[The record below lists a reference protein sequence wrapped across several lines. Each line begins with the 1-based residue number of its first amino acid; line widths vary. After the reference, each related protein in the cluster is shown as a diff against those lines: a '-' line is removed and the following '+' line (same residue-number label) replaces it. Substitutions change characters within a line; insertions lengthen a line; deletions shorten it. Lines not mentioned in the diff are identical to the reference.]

1 MKRKAF
7 YISDGTGITIEALAK
22 SLLTQ
27 FDGVSFDREIIPYV
41 DTVEKVRSVV
51 ERINAAADAEGEAP
65 IVFSSMV
72 DVASRNVLEA
82 SKGVVL
88 DFFGTFIGPL
98 ENLLGVKSSYTIG
111 GVHTMGSGEGYGRW
125 IDAVNFAL
133 SHDDGQRVKKLETAD
148 LILTGVSR
156 TGKTPTSLY
165 LAMQFGIRAANYP
178 LTEDDFEHDGLPGVL
193 KPHKKILIGLTI
205 SPQRLSSIRQERKP
219 NSRYASL
226 PQCRTEIQ
234 TAERLFQRE
243 KIPYLNTTAK
253 SIEELA
259 SGILIQTGLKRRAAA
274 VVAIAD

>member
-156 TGKTPTSLY
+156 SGKTPTSLY

-178 LTEDDFEHDGLPGVL
+178 LTEDDFEYDGLPDVL
-193 KPHKKILIGLTI
+193 KPHKKILFGLTI

>member
-1 MKRKAF
+1 MKRKVF

-27 FDGVSFDREIIPYV
+27 FEKVDFDREIIPYV
-41 DTVEKVRSVV
+41 DTVDKVRRVV
-51 ERINAAADAEGEAP
+51 ERINKAADIDAQPP

-72 DVASRNVLEA
+72 DVSCRNVLEA

-88 DFFGTFIGPL
+88 DFFGTFIDPL
-98 ENLLGVKSSYTIG
+98 EKVLGVKSSYTIG

-133 SHDDGQRVKKLETAD
+133 QYDDGQRVQKLDTAD
-148 LILTGVSR
+148 IILTGVSR
-156 TGKTPTSLY
+156 SGKTPTSLY

-178 LTEDDFEHDGLPGVL
+178 LTEEDFKHDGIPKHLAPY
-193 KPHKKILIGLTI
+193 KKILFGLTI

-226 PQCRTEIQ
+226 AQCRSEIQ
-234 TAERLFQRE
+234 RVERMFQRE

-259 SGILIQTGLKRRAAA
+259 SGILIQTGLKRRAA
-274 VVAIAD
+274 VAN

>member
-1 MKRKAF
+1 MKRKVF

-27 FDGVSFDREIIPYV
+27 FDKVTFDREIVPYV
-41 DTVEKVRSVV
+41 DTVDKVRSVV
-51 ERINAAADAEGEAP
+51 ERINKSADVDGQPP

-72 DVASRNVLEA
+72 DVACRNILEA

-88 DFFGTFIGPL
+88 DFFGTFISPL
-98 ENLLGVKSSYTIG
+98 EKVLGVKSSYTIG

-133 SHDDGQRVKKLETAD
+133 QHDDGQQAQKLDTAD
-148 LILTGVSR
+148 IILAGVSR
-156 TGKTPTSLY
+156 SGKTPTSLY

-178 LTEDDFEHDGLPGVL
+178 LTEEDFKHDGIPEYL
-193 KPHKKILIGLTI
+193 KPYKKILFGLTI

-226 PQCRTEIQ
+226 AQCRSEIQ
-234 TAERLFQRE
+234 IAERMFQRE

-259 SGILIQTGLKRRAAA
+259 SGILIQTGLKRRAA
-274 VVAIAD
+274 VAN

>member
-1 MKRKAF
+1 MKRKVF
-7 YISDGTGITIEALAK
+7 YISDGTGITVEALAK

-27 FDGVSFDREIIPYV
+27 FEEVTFDREIIPYV
-41 DTVEKVRSVV
+41 DTVDKVRSVV
-51 ERINAAADAEGEAP
+51 ERINESADTEGQPP

-72 DVASRNVLEA
+72 DVSCRNILEA

-88 DFFGTFIGPL
+88 DFFGTFISPL
-98 ENLLGVKSSYTIG
+98 EKVLGVKSSYTIG

-133 SHDDGQRVKKLETAD
+133 QYDDGQRIQKLDTAD

-156 TGKTPTSLY
+156 SGKTPTSLY

-178 LTEDDFEHDGLPGVL
+178 LTEEDFKCDGLPKLL
-193 KPHKKILIGLTI
+193 KPYKNILFGLTI

-226 PQCRTEIQ
+226 AQCRSEVQIV
-234 TAERLFQRE
+234 ERMFQHE

-259 SGILIQTGLKRRAAA
+259 SGILIQTGLKRRAA
-274 VVAIAD
+274 IAN

>member
-1 MKRKAF
+1 MKRKVF

-27 FDGVSFDREIIPYV
+27 FDKVTFDREIIPYV
-41 DTVEKVRSVV
+41 DTVDKVRSVV
-51 ERINAAADAEGEAP
+51 ERINKSADVDGQPP

-72 DVASRNVLEA
+72 DVACRNILEA

-88 DFFGTFIGPL
+88 DFFGTFISPL
-98 ENLLGVKSSYTIG
+98 EKVLGVKSSYTIG

-133 SHDDGQRVKKLETAD
+133 QHDDGQQVQKLETAD
-148 LILTGVSR
+148 IILTGVSR
-156 TGKTPTSLY
+156 SGKTPTSLY

-178 LTEDDFEHDGLPGVL
+178 LTEEDFKHDGIPEYL
-193 KPHKKILIGLTI
+193 KPYKKILFGLTI

-226 PQCRTEIQ
+226 AQCRSEIQ
-234 TAERLFQRE
+234 IAERMFQRE

-259 SGILIQTGLKRRAAA
+259 SGILIQTGLKRRAA
-274 VVAIAD
+274 VAN

>member
-1 MKRKAF
+1 MKRKVF

-27 FDGVSFDREIIPYV
+27 FDKVTFDREIIPYV
-41 DTVEKVRSVV
+41 DTVGKVRSVV
-51 ERINAAADAEGEAP
+51 ERINKSADVDGQPP

-72 DVASRNVLEA
+72 DVACRNILEA

-88 DFFGTFIGPL
+88 DFFGTFISPL
-98 ENLLGVKSSYTIG
+98 EKVLGVKSSYTIG

-133 SHDDGQRVKKLETAD
+133 QHDDGQQVQKLETAD
-148 LILTGVSR
+148 IILTGVSR
-156 TGKTPTSLY
+156 SGKTPTSLY

-178 LTEDDFEHDGLPGVL
+178 LTEEDFKHDGIPEYL
-193 KPHKKILIGLTI
+193 KPYKKILFGLTI

-226 PQCRTEIQ
+226 AQCRSEIQ
-234 TAERLFQRE
+234 IAERMFQRE

-259 SGILIQTGLKRRAAA
+259 SGILIQTGLKRRAA
-274 VVAIAD
+274 VAN

>member
-27 FDGVSFDREIIPYV
+27 FDGVSFDREIVPYV
-41 DTVEKVRSVV
+41 DTVDKVRSVV
-51 ERINAAADAEGEAP
+51 ERINAAADSEGEPP

-98 ENLLGVKSSYTIG
+98 EKVLGVKSSHTIG

-133 SHDDGQRVKKLETAD
+133 QYDDGQRMQKLDTAD

-156 TGKTPTSLY
+156 SGKTPTSLY

-178 LTEDDFEHDGLPGVL
+178 LTEEDFEYDGLPELL
-193 KPHKKILIGLTI
+193 KPHKKILFGLTI
-205 SPQRLSSIRQERKP
+205 SPQRLNSIRQERKP
-219 NSRYASL
+219 NSRYSSL
-226 PQCRTEIQ
+226 AQCRTEIA

-253 SIEELA
+253 SVEELA
-259 SGILIQTGLKRRAAA
+259 SGILIQTGLKRRAA
-274 VVAIAD
+274 VAN

>member
-1 MKRKAF
+1 MKRKVF

-27 FDGVSFDREIIPYV
+27 FDKVTFDREIIPYV
-41 DTVEKVRSVV
+41 DTVDKVRSVV
-51 ERINAAADAEGEAP
+51 ERINKSADVDGQPP

-72 DVASRNVLEA
+72 DVACRNILEA

-88 DFFGTFIGPL
+88 DFFGTFISPL
-98 ENLLGVKSSYTIG
+98 EKVLGVKSSYTIG

-133 SHDDGQRVKKLETAD
+133 QHDDGQQAQKLETAD
-148 LILTGVSR
+148 IILTGVSR
-156 TGKTPTSLY
+156 SGKTPTSLY

-178 LTEDDFEHDGLPGVL
+178 LTEEDFKHDGIPEYL
-193 KPHKKILIGLTI
+193 KPYKKILFGLTI

-226 PQCRTEIQ
+226 AQCRSEIQ
-234 TAERLFQRE
+234 IAERMFQHE

-259 SGILIQTGLKRRAAA
+259 SGILIQTGLKRRAA
-274 VVAIAD
+274 VAN